1 MPVINNAYKIDDD
14 NYAFSPSDM
23 DSKHP
28 NLTNKEISSLV
39 DSLCDVRMENPDVV
53 LLDKI
58 NNRRINPIE
67 QERLELEQDSIAVEE
82 EVLRDIFESGS
93 PMTIEE
99 RNELVAKGLYDKYQE
114 MKSRKINKS
123 QYQTNLDN
131 TDISAS
137 MEAEL
142 MASMNTPLSGDIE
155 SITEVISEEV
165 EEQSF
170 PEPVQEVK
178 TSNETETTT
187 FSPEDIDISTVKEAA
202 EAWEIT
208 NNNIKAI
215 FGDEPPKITNN
226 SLNTIFDKMDPPK
239 LEYDLTEEELNAM
252 AKCDTLAIDAME
264 EPDEPALTE
273 YEIEGATS
281 ATEVQE
287 IMKKVVN
294 GEYTISEEEAIKMAQ
309 LDTLGREEYEEK
321 DIVNEFAAEHMEST
335 KEKPHLSKEQIAK
348 VIGAVPTAA
357 AVLANPTGEGESLEE
372 ITEQLTNTL
381 DVISDPNELVGAL
394 ESHIEETV
402 EEESEPMSIEEF
414 NDVPATNIDLSDDKI
429 TKALMEQ
436 YEDVDARDAA
446 QLITVMNRY
455 KSGEK
460 FNVFDALP
468 DSLKNI
474 INKEA
479 MAVGADR
486 STINFFAKSFINDLV
501 NNTFLEQEI
510 QDFNKDLAEVMAP
523 MGNIAGTM
531 MDEYNDEVYDKFT
544 TDLIAKSELLRYAD
558 EPNVEKAD
566 QLVRIANNFTEAVKM
581 TRLIKFVK
589 EKPSFINRYYKN
601 SRDNWNKI
609 VADFDIKASTVSPRP
624 RDLMSCYNGLISAG
638 CEDYVARTITA
649 LAADSVINAINDGSL
664 EEHVY
669 GYYLTNSLMTLGITA
684 NTSRIVADIKDA
696 VNELDL
702 IITKTMLPLIARNT
716 KKQRKR
722 NKRR

>member
-14 NYAFSPSDM
+14 NYACSPSDM

-58 NNRRINPIE
+58 NNRKINPIE

-93 PMTIEE
+93 PMSIEE

-114 MKSRKINKS
+114 MKSRKVNKS

-131 TDISAS
+131 TDSSAS

-178 TSNETETTT
+178 TSNETETAT

-202 EAWEIT
+202 EAWETI
-208 NNNIKAI
+208 NNNIKSI
-215 FGDEPPKITNN
+215 FGDK
-226 SLNTIFDKMDPPK
+226 
-239 LEYDLTEEELNAM
+239 
-252 AKCDTLAIDAME
+252 E
-264 EPDEPALTE
+264 EPDESALTE

-287 IMKKVVN
+287 IMEKVVN
-294 GEYTISEEEAIKMAQ
+294 GEYTITEEEAIKMAQ

-321 DIVNEFAAEHMEST
+321 DIVSEFAAEHMEST
-335 KEKPHLSKEQIAK
+335 KEKPHLSKDQIAK

-581 TRLIKFVK
+581 TRLIKLVK

-609 VADFDIKASTVSPRP
+609 VADFDVKASTVSPRP

-702 IITKTMLPLIARNT
+702 IITETMLPLIARNT

>member
-58 NNRRINPIE
+58 NNRKINPIE

-93 PMTIEE
+93 PMSIEE

-114 MKSRKINKS
+114 MKSRKVNKS

-178 TSNETETTT
+178 TSNETETIT

-208 NNNIKAI
+208 NNNIKSI
-215 FGDEPPKITNN
+215 FGDN
-226 SLNTIFDKMDPPK
+226 
-239 LEYDLTEEELNAM
+239 
-252 AKCDTLAIDAME
+252 E

-281 ATEVQE
+281 ATEVQK
-287 IMKKVVN
+287 IMEKVVK
-294 GEYTISEEEAIKMAQ
+294 GKYTITEEEAIKMAQ

-321 DIVNEFAAEHMEST
+321 DIVSEFAAEHMEST
-335 KEKPHLSKEQIAK
+335 KEKPHLSKDQIAK

-372 ITEQLTNTL
+372 IAEQLTNTL

-609 VADFDIKASTVSPRP
+609 VADFDVKASTVSPRP

>member
-1 MPVINNAYKIDDD
+1 MNKYRLSASILSFILAVTALPVGAAANEIRPRA
-14 NYAFSPSDM
+14 ASD
-23 DSKHP
+23 S
-28 NLTNKEISSLV
+28 
-39 DSLCDVRMENPDVV
+39 
-53 LLDKI
+53 
-58 NNRRINPIE
+58 
-67 QERLELEQDSIAVEE
+67 EE
-82 EVLRDIFESGS
+82 TI
-93 PMTIEE
+93 MIEE
-99 RNELVAKGLYDKYQE
+99 PADSGEAGEINE
-114 MKSRKINKS
+114 
-123 QYQTNLDN
+123 
-131 TDISAS
+131 
-137 MEAEL
+137 
-142 MASMNTPLSGDIE
+142 IE
-155 SITEVISEEV
+155 
-165 EEQSF
+165 
-170 PEPVQEVK
+170 
-178 TSNETETTT
+178 
-187 FSPEDIDISTVKEAA
+187 DTVEAA
-202 EAWEIT
+202 E
-208 NNNIKAI
+208 
-215 FGDEPPKITNN
+215 
-226 SLNTIFDKMDPPK
+226 
-239 LEYDLTEEELNAM
+239 
-252 AKCDTLAIDAME
+252 
-264 EPDEPALTE
+264 
-273 YEIEGATS
+273 
-281 ATEVQE
+281 
-287 IMKKVVN
+287 
-294 GEYTISEEEAIKMAQ
+294 SE
-309 LDTLGREEYEEK
+309 
-321 DIVNEFAAEHMEST
+321 S
-335 KEKPHLSKEQIAK
+335 
-348 VIGAVPTAA
+348 
-357 AVLANPTGEGESLEE
+357 
-372 ITEQLTNTL
+372 
-381 DVISDPNELVGAL
+381 
-394 ESHIEETV
+394 EETV

-581 TRLIKFVK
+581 TRLIKLVK

-609 VADFDIKASTVSPRP
+609 VADFDAKASTVSPRP

-702 IITKTMLPLIARNT
+702 IITETMLPLIARNT

>member
-58 NNRRINPIE
+58 NNRKVNPIE

-93 PMTIEE
+93 PMSIEE

-114 MKSRKINKS
+114 MKSRKVNKS

-178 TSNETETTT
+178 TSNETETIA

-202 EAWEIT
+202 EAWETI
-208 NNNIKAI
+208 NNNIKSI
-215 FGDEPPKITNN
+215 FGDN
-226 SLNTIFDKMDPPK
+226 
-239 LEYDLTEEELNAM
+239 
-252 AKCDTLAIDAME
+252 E

-287 IMKKVVN
+287 IMEKVVN
-294 GEYTISEEEAIKMAQ
+294 GEYTITEEEAIKMAQ

-321 DIVNEFAAEHMEST
+321 DIVSEFAAEHMEST
-335 KEKPHLSKEQIAK
+335 KEKPHLSKDQIAK

-581 TRLIKFVK
+581 TRLIKLVK

-609 VADFDIKASTVSPRP
+609 VADFDVKASTVSPRP

-702 IITKTMLPLIARNT
+702 IITETMLPLIARNT

>member
-58 NNRRINPIE
+58 NNRKINPIE

-93 PMTIEE
+93 PMSIEE

-114 MKSRKINKS
+114 MKSRKVNKS

-170 PEPVQEVK
+170 PEPVQEAK
-178 TSNETETTT
+178 TSNETETAT

-202 EAWEIT
+202 EAWETI
-208 NNNIKAI
+208 NNNIKSI
-215 FGDEPPKITNN
+215 FGDK
-226 SLNTIFDKMDPPK
+226 
-239 LEYDLTEEELNAM
+239 
-252 AKCDTLAIDAME
+252 E

-287 IMKKVVN
+287 IMEKVVN
-294 GEYTISEEEAIKMAQ
+294 GKYTITEEEAIKMAQ

-321 DIVNEFAAEHMEST
+321 DIVSEFAAEHMEST
-335 KEKPHLSKEQIAK
+335 KEKPHLSKDQIAK

-609 VADFDIKASTVSPRP
+609 VADFDVKASTVSPRP

-702 IITKTMLPLIARNT
+702 IITETMLPLIARNT

>member
-14 NYAFSPSDM
+14 NYSFSPSDM

-58 NNRRINPIE
+58 NNRKINPIE

-93 PMTIEE
+93 PMSIEE

-114 MKSRKINKS
+114 MKSRNVNKS

-170 PEPVQEVK
+170 PEPVQEDK
-178 TSNETETTT
+178 TSNETETIT

-202 EAWEIT
+202 EAWEII
-208 NNNIKAI
+208 NNNIKSI
-215 FGDEPPKITNN
+215 FGDK
-226 SLNTIFDKMDPPK
+226 
-239 LEYDLTEEELNAM
+239 
-252 AKCDTLAIDAME
+252 E

-287 IMKKVVN
+287 IMKKVVY
-294 GEYTISEEEAIKMAQ
+294 GKYTITEEEAIKMAQ

-321 DIVNEFAAEHMEST
+321 DIVSEFAAEHMEST
-335 KEKPHLSKEQIAK
+335 KEKPHLSKDQIAK

-581 TRLIKFVK
+581 TRLIKLVK

-609 VADFDIKASTVSPRP
+609 VTDFDAKASTVSPRP

-702 IITKTMLPLIARNT
+702 IITETMLPLIARNT

>member
-1 MPVINNAYKIDDD
+1 MPVINNAYQIDDD

-58 NNRRINPIE
+58 NNRKINPIE

-93 PMTIEE
+93 PMSIEE

-114 MKSRKINKS
+114 MKSRKVNKS

-178 TSNETETTT
+178 TSNETETAT

-202 EAWEIT
+202 EAWETI
-208 NNNIKAI
+208 NNTIKSI
-215 FGDEPPKITNN
+215 FGDK
-226 SLNTIFDKMDPPK
+226 
-239 LEYDLTEEELNAM
+239 
-252 AKCDTLAIDAME
+252 E

-287 IMKKVVN
+287 IMEKVVN
-294 GEYTISEEEAIKMAQ
+294 GRYTITEEEAIKMAQ
-309 LDTLGREEYEEK
+309 LDTLGKEEYEEK
-321 DIVNEFAAEHMEST
+321 DIVSEFAAEHMEST
-335 KEKPHLSKEQIAK
+335 KEKPHLSKDQIAK

-394 ESHIEETV
+394 ESHIEETE

-609 VADFDIKASTVSPRP
+609 VADFDVKASTVSPRP

-702 IITKTMLPLIARNT
+702 IITETMLPLIARNT